1 MEPHCIAMLIVDI
14 QDVQIHQIADPQAGE
29 LSILYHL
36 NEVYILLKVFPLA
49 EKVATTS
56 FYQQMITERSWQ
68 CLVAKSNREYSVW
81 VSRSVVTTSPSSKP
95 HPELVFAAQM
105 YLLQGISCE
114 ITELLGRGQN
124 DSFERA
130 ILISLP
136 TVRSVLEL
144 RQIGKV
150 VVQQSE
156 QSIKIY
162 QPNDSQLHTIYQNL
176 STLADQYLGK
186 KYALELVQ
194 DLMQQMPPPLVQA
207 LKSWLKP

>member
-1 MEPHCIAMLIVDI
+1 
-14 QDVQIHQIADPQAGE
+14 
-29 LSILYHL
+29 
-36 NEVYILLKVFPLA
+36 
-49 EKVATTS
+49 
-56 FYQQMITERSWQ
+56 
-68 CLVAKSNREYSVW
+68 
-81 VSRSVVTTSPSSKP
+81 
-95 HPELVFAAQM
+95 M

>member
-36 NEVYILLKVFPLA
+36 NEVYILLKVFSLA

-81 VSRSVVTTSPSSKP
+81 VSRSVATTRVSSRPPS
-95 HPELVFAAQM
+95 ELVFAAQM

-114 ITELLGRGQN
+114 ITDLLGKGQN
-124 DSFERA
+124 DSFEQA

-176 STLADQYLGK
+176 STLADQYLGR

-207 LKSWLKP
+207 LKNWLKP